1 MSSRLL
7 TNLAAAVS
15 LSVRK
20 PLAAAGL
27 IRQPCG
33 WRRVTEI
40 GLRSV
45 GSKFTLATFGID
57 AESLRERVAACV
69 RDNSDCN
76 LRVVEKDGCC
86 TGVPAQGGSCFT
98 LRVEPLNDLSVR
110 FAAPELCSTDHAG
123 GELLNFV
130 CRMLPDGRTADV
142 WMQVHH
148 AAADGA
154 TMQELLRRLER
165 ALGKR
170 EPTIF
175 PTPEEWRPHATP
187 RPWHLG
193 GDRPIEH
200 VLDFLDFGP
209 LLQCRKQVNDRRA
222 NGGAAPATVGA
233 VLVWNLSR
241 HQNFRGKKFAVTVD
255 VPATP
260 REPRCV
266 DLVVTRPTAFED
278 VDRFVDDFNAQVIA
292 CRERRSPTRRA
303 MRTIALL
310 PPRRAMSV
318 LRMNVE
324 RTRETFGTV
333 GVSLLRE
340 AEVFLAPMSDPGF
353 EDGFLAVGRMDLRTC
368 DGRRIGAAS
377 AKGDPGKPAQL
388 LAALRDVLTPA
399 FCNSPDD

>member
-1 MSSRLL
+1 VTRLL
-7 TNLAAAVS
+7 ANLAAAVS

-27 IRQPCG
+27 IPQPCG

-45 GSKFTLATFGID
+45 GSKFALATFGVD
-57 AESLRERVAACV
+57 AENLQERIATFV
-69 RDNSDCN
+69 RDNSDCS

-86 TGVPAQGGSCFT
+86 VGVPAAGGSCFT
-98 LRVEPLNDLSVR
+98 LRDEPLLDLSLR
-110 FAAPELCSTDHAG
+110 FAPPELCSKDHDG

-130 CRMLPDGRTADV
+130 CRVLPDGRTADV

-154 TMQELLRRLER
+154 AMQELLGRLER

-170 EPTIF
+170 APTLF
-175 PTPEEWRPHATP
+175 PTPESWQPHASP
-187 RPWHLG
+187 RSWHLD

-200 VLDFLDFGP
+200 LLDFLDFRP

-222 NGGAAPATVGA
+222 HRGAAPATVGA
-233 VLVWNLSR
+233 LLVWHLSR

-255 VPATP
+255 VPAAA

-266 DLVVTRPTAFED
+266 DLVVTRPTAFGD
-278 VDRFVDDFNAQVIA
+278 IDRFVDDFNSQVMA

-310 PPRRAMSV
+310 PPRRAMTL
-318 LRMNVE
+318 LRLNVE

-340 AEVFLAPMSDPGF
+340 TDVFLAPMSDPGF
-353 EDGFLAVGRMDLRTC
+353 EDGFLAVGRMDLPTSN
-368 DGRRIGAAS
+368 GRRVGAAS

-388 LAALRDVLTPA
+388 RAALRDVLA
-399 FCNSPDD
+399 RDFCKAPGD